1 MQQSKNQA
9 NRKMSISFLANAFN
23 SVYIDKRKVLR
34 SGYSQFVCRLTSG
47 RIIEKFIFIGAFIYV
62 FLLALP
68 SRTMRQSAI
77 KSVIDAVVIRPR
89 IPWQHHRLTNRV
101 T

>member
-1 MQQSKNQA
+1 MQQSKNQV
-9 NRKMSISFLANAFN
+9 NRKMSISFLANASD
-23 SVYIDKRKVLR
+23 SVYKDGCKVLKCE
-34 SGYSQFVCRLTSG
+34 YTYFICRAKRD
-47 RIIEKFIFIGAFIYV
+47 RIIEKFMFISAFIYV

-77 KSVIDAVVIRPR
+77 RSIIDAVVKRPR

>member
-1 MQQSKNQA
+1 MQQSKNQV

-23 SVYIDKRKVLR
+23 SVYIDRCKVLR
-34 SGYSQFVCRLTSG
+34 FGYSHFICRAKSD
-47 RIIEKFIFIGAFIYV
+47 RIIEKFIFISAFIYV

-77 KSVIDAVVIRPR
+77 KSIIDAVVKRPR